1 VQAVVLAAG
10 EGTRLRPLTEDK
22 PKGMVGV
29 AGKPILTHCFEQ
41 LVDLGAEK
49 LVVVVSQKK
58 QNIISH
64 YGDEFEHVPI
74 TYAHQREQNGLAHAL
89 LKPKEHVDEEFMLM
103 LGDNIFQANL
113 EDVVN
118 RQQEDRADAAFLA
131 EEVPYEEANRYGV
144 CDTNDYDEIQEVVE
158 KPDDLPLNL
167 VITGF

>member
-1 VQAVVLAAG
+1 
-10 EGTRLRPLTEDK
+10 
-22 PKGMVGV
+22 
-29 AGKPILTHCFEQ
+29 
-41 LVDLGAEK
+41 
-49 LVVVVSQKK
+49 
-58 QNIISH
+58 
-64 YGDEFEHVPI
+64 
-74 TYAHQREQNGLAHAL
+74 
-89 LKPKEHVDEEFMLM
+89 MLM